1 VRPLP
6 LYYRLPALWVA
17 ISIPMAAT
25 AWAAEE
31 IPTRDSPPTQ
41 ETAVDLV
48 PGARATTGIRL
59 YGEETISVLA
69 DFGAADASEFR
80 STLGTRASAPIS
92 DSFLVR
98 VRAVGEAAFYDYDGD
113 RSSLE
118 ADLGLGDMFE
128 RLYDAEFALGGAYRL
143 PVQPSLFGYTPS
155 WAIFVEGSADLAWED
170 GASLSEAV
178 AGSGAVGV
186 GFELDP
192 HLKLALGVDVGSK
205 IDGGGVKAS
214 PVFDFRWQI
223 RDDMRLESKGVGLM
237 FAYDLIPELQL
248 QLRAAYDR
256 DRYRLRDDDGVPDQT
271 LGQTAVP
278 LLVALRW
285 APTPHW
291 RIIGGAGSVVYQKWK
306 VELDDKP
313 DLGPASRSE
322 DAGPAPL
329 VYFRLEHRF

>member
-1 VRPLP
+1 VHTLHC
-6 LYYRLPALWVA
+6 RLLALWVA
-17 ISIPMAAT
+17 LATFAAAP
-25 AWAAEE
+25 AWAKDENL
-31 IPTRDSPPTQ
+31 TRESPPTQ

-48 PGARATTGIRL
+48 PGAGATSGVRL

-80 STLGTRASAPIS
+80 STLGMRVGGPVS

-98 VRAVGEAAFYDYDGD
+98 FRAVGDAAFYDYDGD
-113 RSSLE
+113 RSQLE
-118 ADLGLGDMFE
+118 VDLGLDDMFE

-143 PVQPSLFGYTPS
+143 PMQPSILGFKPS
-155 WAIFVEGSADLAWED
+155 WAIFVEGSADLAWEE
-170 GASLSEAV
+170 GASLSKAV

-186 GFELDP
+186 GFELAP

-248 QLRAAYDR
+248 QLRAAYDK
-256 DRYRLRDDDGVPDQT
+256 DRYRLKDDDGVPDQT

-291 RIIGGAGSVVYQKWK
+291 RVIGGAGSVVYQKWK
-306 VELDDKP
+306 VQP
-313 DLGPASRSE
+313 DSGPGSMSE